1 MLVGLDPQR
10 ELKEGSD
17 PHFGATDGVTG
28 ETFKAERETADLWQ
42 PKWNENQTVLA
53 AAIHT
58 LDRNTGPLE
67 GTVAGSWSLGIVG
80 QSQGKG
86 C

>member
-42 PKWNENQTVLA
+42 PKWNETQTVLA
-53 AAIHT
+53 TAIHT
-58 LDRNTGPLE
+58 LESDSPCHRARTRDRDTGPLE
-67 GTVAGSWSLGIVG
+67 GAAAGS
-80 QSQGKG
+80 
-86 C
+86 